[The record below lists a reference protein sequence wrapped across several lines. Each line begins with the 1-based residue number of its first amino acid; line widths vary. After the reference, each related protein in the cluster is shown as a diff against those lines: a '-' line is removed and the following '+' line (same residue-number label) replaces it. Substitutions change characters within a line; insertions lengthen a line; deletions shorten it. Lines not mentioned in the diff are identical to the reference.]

1 MQEEKETQ
9 KDLEIGE
16 ATLQI
21 GIGVVLMMRIII
33 DHTVNNEIRRQSGLG
48 G

>member
-9 KDLEIGE
+9 KDLEIE
-16 ATLQI
+16 EVMLQI

-33 DHTVNNEIRRQSGLG
+33 DHTVNNEIRR
-48 G
+48 